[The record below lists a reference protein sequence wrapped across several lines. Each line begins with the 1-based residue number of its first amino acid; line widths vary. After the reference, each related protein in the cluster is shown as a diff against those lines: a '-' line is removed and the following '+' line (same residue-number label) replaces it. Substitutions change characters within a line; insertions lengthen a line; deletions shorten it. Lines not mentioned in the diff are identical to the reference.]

1 MTRSLNSGGSK
12 VKLVL
17 FGGGKGVKGGSGEG
31 VKARQENAHCDG
43 KVLGDKGGNG
53 LSLALR

>member
-1 MTRSLNSGGSK
+1 MTSLNSRGSK

-17 FGGGKGVKGGSGEG
+17 FRGGQRVEGGGVGEG

>member
-17 FGGGKGVKGGSGEG
+17 LEAGREWGGSGEG
-31 VKARQENAHCDG
+31 VKARRENAHCDG